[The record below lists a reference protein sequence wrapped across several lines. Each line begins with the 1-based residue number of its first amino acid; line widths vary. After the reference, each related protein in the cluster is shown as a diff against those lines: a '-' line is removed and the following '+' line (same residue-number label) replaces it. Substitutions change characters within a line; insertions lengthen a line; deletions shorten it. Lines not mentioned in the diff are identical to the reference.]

1 MKEQVPVSEGLAAEA
16 LKGGLGPGG
25 NSLCLWRPRPPGFD
39 CSGLIVWSYR
49 QTVPDLQLRWAHRIA
64 VDVNMD
70 ELWRYNVLPLGILDL
85 RPGDLVFIASEE
97 DRITHGGL
105 FVRWV
110 REGEL
115 ELVNA
120 SSYAGG
126 GHLGYLAHLWD
137 KAGTMVCRWGQT
149 TDGKI
154 IGKKRGSSDG
164 NTVSGADFCSRENWF
179 YSMELT

>member
-1 MKEQVPVSEGLAAEA
+1 MAKQVCAAIIGAVLTLTLIGCGLHSTRVKEQVPVSEGLAAEA
-16 LKGGLGPGG
+16 LKVALSQVGTPYVYGGRDPQ
-25 NSLCLWRPRPPGFD
+25 GFD

-49 QTVPDLQLRWAHRIA
+49 QAVPDLQLRWAHRIA

-85 RPGDLVFIASEE
+85 RPGDLVFITSEE

-120 SSYAGG
+120 SSYAGEVT
-126 GHLGYLAHLWD
+126 LDTWPIS
-137 KAGTMVCRWGQT
+137 GT
-149 TDGKI
+149 
-154 IGKKRGSSDG
+154 KRGQ
-164 NTVSGADFCSRENWF
+164 WF
-179 YSMELT
+179 AGGGRLLMAR